1 MLKLCDYEQLQV
13 EARAFYILYGVC
25 TQTSLDLCDPKTSC
39 PLHIMSLLILDNWVY
54 VDPLYRRWIVLH
66 NGIYISEYIPAG
78 ACEV

>member
-39 PLHIMSLLILDNWVY
+39 PLHIMSLLILDN
-54 VDPLYRRWIVLH
+54 
-66 NGIYISEYIPAG
+66 
-78 ACEV
+78 